1 MRNKLSLVLLVFSC
15 MCFKSYANNDTLTF
29 HNKNIRQQLSALEM
43 QDSIQN
49 NTLDSLTKC
58 YGQLSGELNQQMKII
73 GDKIS
78 SAKNELEILKDTVFS
93 VTEKNENLT
102 NAVDINANNLQSLS
116 DIVETGLTTASENI
130 DFQKHEIERRSYII
144 GIAVVIVLLLSVL
157 LSIILHRKGS
167 SEIEELKKKAN
178 VLNEKII
185 EKFSSEISELQK
197 ISSSISSQNQQ
208 FVSDSAESLIK
219 ALADRITFIEMTL
232 YRMDHSVRGYKH
244 LLKALAQMKD
254 NLMANGYEIVD
265 MLGKPYHE
273 GMKVI
278 ANFNEDETLEKG
290 QQIIT
295 GITKP
300 QINYQGKMIQAAQIT
315 VSQNI

>member
-1 MRNKLSLVLLVFSC
+1 MKTKILIMAFMLSWVANSYAQVDSLEFFQTIGSINACLEQLKDKNDSLTIVNMALEKKISSLDTQIQQLEKEVVEQKDKSASLDSAIISNTVAISTSSSTLGAEIESANINIATQSQNLKHKTIWGAIIALLVF
-15 MCFKSYANNDTLTF
+15 
-29 HNKNIRQQLSALEM
+29 IVSAL
-43 QDSIQN
+43 
-49 NTLDSLTKC
+49 
-58 YGQLSGELNQQMKII
+58 
-73 GDKIS
+73 
-78 SAKNELEILKDTVFS
+78 
-93 VTEKNENLT
+93 
-102 NAVDINANNLQSLS
+102 
-116 DIVETGLTTASENI
+116 
-130 DFQKHEIERRSYII
+130 
-144 GIAVVIVLLLSVL
+144 IAFL
-157 LSIILHRKGS
+157 LHRKGNS
-167 SEIEELKKKAN
+167 KIEALKKQS
-178 VLNEKII
+178 EKISEEI
-185 EKFSSEISELQK
+185 VTKLSNELEEIKKFSS
-197 ISSSISSQNQQ
+197 SIESLSASGKSSQDE
-208 FVSDSAESLIK
+208 SDLIK

-244 LLKALAQMKD
+244 LVKALSQMKD

-315 VSQNI
+315 VSQNL

>member
-1 MRNKLSLVLLVFSC
+1 MKTKILIMAFMLSWVANSYAQVDSLEFFQTIDSINACLERLKDKNDSLATVNMALEKIIYSLDTQIQQLEKEVVVQKDKSESLDSAIKSNTVAISACNSTLGAEIESANSNIAAQSQNLMHKTMWGAIIALLVLIV
-15 MCFKSYANNDTLTF
+15 
-29 HNKNIRQQLSALEM
+29 SAL
-43 QDSIQN
+43 
-49 NTLDSLTKC
+49 
-58 YGQLSGELNQQMKII
+58 
-73 GDKIS
+73 
-78 SAKNELEILKDTVFS
+78 
-93 VTEKNENLT
+93 
-102 NAVDINANNLQSLS
+102 
-116 DIVETGLTTASENI
+116 
-130 DFQKHEIERRSYII
+130 
-144 GIAVVIVLLLSVL
+144 IAFL
-157 LSIILHRKGS
+157 LHRKGNS
-167 SEIEELKKKAN
+167 KIEALQKQS
-178 VLNEKII
+178 EKI
-185 EKFSSEISELQK
+185 SEEIITKLSDELEEIK
-197 ISSSISSQNQQ
+197 RLSSSIESLSASGKSSQDE
-208 FVSDSAESLIK
+208 SDLIK

-244 LLKALAQMKD
+244 LLKALSQMKD

-315 VSQNI
+315 VSQNL